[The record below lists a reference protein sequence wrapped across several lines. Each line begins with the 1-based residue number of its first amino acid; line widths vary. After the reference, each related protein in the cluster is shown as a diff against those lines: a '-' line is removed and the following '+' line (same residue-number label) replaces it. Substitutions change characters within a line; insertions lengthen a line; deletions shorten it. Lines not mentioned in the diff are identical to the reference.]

1 MAVSGFLG
9 RGLVNSF
16 VKGDGSTGTL
26 TSPPFAIERPYLNF
40 LIGGGGHPGT
50 TCLDLMIEGKVV
62 RTATGP
68 NDRPGGTEQ
77 LDWSAWDV
85 QDLIGQTA
93 VLRIVDHETGGWG
106 HINVDQIVQS
116 DGAQGVVPA
125 QPRDDRRA
133 RVIFTCPFA
142 RTRRCA
148 GFVSAAGGGSSASS
162 TSSSPRASPSSRS
175 FSTFKP
181 LEGKDAHP

>member
-1 MAVSGFLG
+1 M
-9 RGLVNSF
+9 
-16 VKGDGSTGTL
+16 
-26 TSPPFAIERPYLNF
+26 IERPYLNF
-40 LIGGGGHPGT
+40 LIGGGRHYGT
-50 TCLDLMIEGKVV
+50 TCLDLMIDGKVV

-116 DGAQGVVPA
+116 DRRQGVELASRQMIASVALSSPA
-125 QPRDDRRA
+125 RSPGCARR
-133 RVIFTCPFA
+133 
-142 RTRRCA
+142 A
-148 GFVSAAGGGSSASS
+148 GFVSGQETESSANS
-162 TSSSPRASPSSRS
+162 TSSSPRAEPQFRV
-175 FSTFKP
+175 FLDLQP
-181 LEGKDAHP
+181 VGGANARP